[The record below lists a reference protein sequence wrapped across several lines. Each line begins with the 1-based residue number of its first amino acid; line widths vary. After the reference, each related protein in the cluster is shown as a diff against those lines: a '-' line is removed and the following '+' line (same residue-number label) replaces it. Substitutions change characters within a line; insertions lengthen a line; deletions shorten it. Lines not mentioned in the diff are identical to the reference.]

1 MSEIKN
7 IVFDLGGV
15 IVDINR
21 TAAVNKFKEIGIDN
35 IEEFIDPYRQRGI
48 FRRIEEGSISRE
60 SFYEEI
66 CKIAGK
72 KIDSKEIDQGWFDF
86 LMPVDQKRLDFISEL
101 RKKYKVLLLSNTNA
115 IIMSWAR
122 SEQFSPAGKPLD
134 CYFDGLYLSYEMG
147 CMKPDFDIFHKMIES
162 SGIVPKET
170 LFIDD
175 SEANINAGNS
185 LGFKTFLFK
194 KENSFS
200 EIKDRIQ

>member
-1 MSEIKN
+1 MSDIKN

-60 SFYEEI
+60 GFYEEI

-86 LMPVDQKRLDFISEL
+86 LMPVDQKRLDIISEL
-101 RKKYKVLLLSNTNA
+101 RRKYKVLLLSNTNA

-122 SEQFSPAGKPLD
+122 SERFSPAGKPLD
-134 CYFDGLYLSYEMG
+134 YYFDELYLSYKMG

-162 SGIVPKET
+162 SGIVPHET

-175 SEANINAGNS
+175 SEANINAGRS